1 MWYCPGF
8 GGGKAKNT
16 HDGAGAEI
24 FRGNI
29 SEKCFNAILCAKCN
43 NGRYH
48 FFGIALPPAGGVDAV
63 TDIPAAAAI
72 LDHSTAGTN
81 GLMGDFVLCNDII
94 AVGAVV
100 QVAEQFHIF
109 VQVVNGI
116 QRRVGEIFPGDGVA
130 PDAERKA
137 CIPRFLRAQPK
148 PGCFKWCKIHCG
160 SSFVF
165 SSIDKNRVS

>member
-1 MWYCPGF
+1 MKGAVF

-48 FFGIALPPAGGVDAV
+48 FFGIALPPAGGVNAV
-63 TDIPAAAAI
+63 TDIPAGAAVFDDGA
-72 LDHSTAGTN
+72 ACTN
-81 GLMGDFVLCNDII
+81 GLAGDFVFGNHII
-94 AVGAVV
+94 AVRC
-100 QVAEQFHIF
+100 VAQMPQQFHVL
-109 VQVVNGI
+109 VQIVNGI

-165 SSIDKNRVS
+165 SSIDKNMVS